1 MPALVEF
8 EYVWI
13 VPVLFVAWNWQGPLL
28 QWERPAV
35 SGSTILV
42 DFCPLGNRVRIFS
55 HMSTLIMKHVKHT
68 DLRDKATTGTWK
80 YALKQALFNST
91 RSCLSAPLDR
101 LVRLLRGHPPAPMRH
116 PGTRWLPSWASGH
129 GTQPASDSSSGPPAA
144 SSPPPTRG
152 RPTTHGRKTM
162 CPSED
167 LVRDVTVSR
176 RGDYL
181 NTGDDGGDVQA
192 FRVRP
197 CNCVGSANNPA
208 ADNPRPPP
216 PPSNTAHTTA
226 DTTPA
231 PRMAPWAGPG
241 ARRP

>member
-1 MPALVEF
+1 MAFP
-8 EYVWI
+8 
-13 VPVLFVAWNWQGPLL
+13 N
-28 QWERPAV
+28 
-35 SGSTILV
+35 
-42 DFCPLGNRVRIFS
+42 
-55 HMSTLIMKHVKHT
+55 VKT
-68 DLRDKATTGTWK
+68 NLRDKATTGTWK

-101 LVRLLRGHPPAPMRH
+101 VVRLLRTNANHCDTCACVPQETSSCSRAPSWR
-116 PGTRWLPSWASGH
+116 TRWLPSWASGH
-129 GTQPASDSSSGPPAA
+129 GTQPASGSSSGPPAA

-152 RPTTHGRKTM
+152 RPITHGGKTI

-176 RGDYL
+176 RRDYL

-192 FRVRP
+192 FRVRVSSNTDHLDLPPLPTITYYYYGIKP

-216 PPSNTAHTTA
+216 PPSNPAHTTA

-231 PRMAPWAGPG
+231 PLMAPWAGPG